1 MCQKI
6 KKTNFR
12 KIKNMPTK
20 HKTKLKGGEFI
31 LKESL
36 SDEIFTPED
45 FSEEQLMMKE
55 TIIDFMDREIWP
67 DKMKYEEK
75 NYDLTVEAMKKIG
88 ELGLLGV
95 SLEEKYGGMGM
106 DFVSTMLAVDYVSG
120 VSGSVATAYGA
131 HTGIAILPIYLFGN
145 EDQKQKY
152 LPKLASGEWF
162 GSYCLTEPTAGS
174 DANSG
179 KTKAEL
185 SDDGKHYKINGQ
197 KMWISNA
204 GFANLF
210 IVFAR
215 IEDDK
220 NITAFIVPNEADN
233 GIKLGEEE
241 KKLGIHSSS
250 TRQVFFTD
258 TIVPVENLLGER
270 NGGFKIAMNALNVG
284 RIKLGAG
291 NLDGQ
296 RRSISISTEYAN
308 NRVQFKQPISSFGA
322 IKEKLASMA
331 TSCYAG
337 ESACYRAAS
346 DVQSK
351 IDEYEASGLTKQES
365 ELKGVEEFAVEC
377 SILKV
382 AISEDMQIC
391 ADEGVQI
398 FGGMGFSAEAPIE
411 SAWRD
416 ARIGRIYEGTNEI
429 NRMLSIGMIL
439 KKAMKGE
446 LDIMSAYQDIIE
458 NKSQEIIEN
467 SEELNDEITLVEN
480 MKKVFLLLL
489 GKSFEKFGPEIDKN
503 QQVLLSL
510 SDLAIETYISE
521 STLKRTVKNIKRTS
535 TIDQEYQISMSKLY
549 IYEAAKI
556 IEKKSRDII
565 NSVIDDDNQEN
576 IYSSISKKLSYTK
589 NPNIFELKTHV
600 ADKIIAEN
608 KYCF

>member
-1 MCQKI
+1 
-6 KKTNFR
+6 
-12 KIKNMPTK
+12 MPTK
-20 HKTKLKGGEFI
+20 NKTKLKGGEFI
-31 LKESL
+31 LKESS

-45 FSEEQLMMKE
+45 FSEEQIMMKE

-467 SEELNDEITLVEN
+467 SNELNDEIILVEN
-480 MKKVFLLLL
+480 MKKIFLLLL

-535 TIDQEYQISMSKLY
+535 TIDQEYQISMTKLY

>member
-1 MCQKI
+1 
-6 KKTNFR
+6 
-12 KIKNMPTK
+12 MPTK
-20 HKTKLKGGEFI
+20 NKTKLKGGEFI
-31 LKESL
+31 IKESL

-55 TIIDFMDREIWP
+55 TIVDFMDREIWP

-75 NYDLTVEAMKKIG
+75 NYDLTVQAMKKIG

-120 VSGSVATAYGA
+120 VTGSVATAYGA

-204 GFANLF
+204 GFADLF

-220 NITAFIVPNEADN
+220 NITAFIVPNDANN

-284 RIKLGAG
+284 RIKLGAA

-296 RRSISISTEYAN
+296 RRSINISIEYAN

-337 ESACYRAAS
+337 ESACYRAAN

-351 IDEYEASGLTKQES
+351 IDEYETSGLTKQES

-377 SILKV
+377 SMLKV

-467 SEELNDEITLVEN
+467 SDELNDEITLVEN

-576 IYSSISKKLSYTK
+576 IYSSILKKLSYTK